1 MGRSRVTDNLA
12 WRKNL
17 SKTRAVMKIS
27 APTRTHCHLERGR
40 PNPRLGHSARGRPNP
55 RLGFGQRANNR
66 LFCAAIAVGA
76 CFALACGDDDPAEPT
91 GIGGSSSSGE
101 LDASVRDLPGDGRE
115 TTPEFDIESRQ
126 RTPIGPQR
134 IVENIDEIRDDFG
147 LGYGGNGATDA
158 GAADAA
164 DGGAD

>member
-1 MGRSRVTDNLA
+1 MGQRRVTDNLA

-27 APTRTHCHLERGR
+27 APSRTRPVFGR
-40 PNPRLGHSARGRPNP
+40 S
-55 RLGFGQRANNR
+55 ANNR

-76 CFALACGDDDPAEPT
+76 CFALACSDDDPAEPT
-91 GIGGSSSSGE
+91 GIGGSTGSGG

-115 TTPEFDIESRQ
+115 TTPDFDIESRQ

-134 IVENIDEIRDDFG
+134 LVENIDDIRDDLG

-158 GAADAA
+158 GDPDAA

>member
-1 MGRSRVTDNLA
+1 MPASNRPSMGRRRVTDNLA

-27 APTRTHCHLERGR
+27 APSRTHCHLTRGR
-40 PNPRLGHSARGRPNP
+40 PNPRV
-55 RLGFGQRANNR
+55 GFGRGANNR
-66 LFCAAIAVGA
+66 LFWAAIAVGA
-76 CFALACGDDDPAEPT
+76 CFALACGDDDPAEQT
-91 GIGGSSSSGE
+91 GIGGSTGSGE

-115 TTPEFDIESRQ
+115 TTPDFDTESRQ

-134 IVENIDEIRDDFG
+134 LVENVDDIRDDLG
-147 LGYGGNGATDA
+147 LGYGGNGSADA
-158 GAADAA
+158 GDADAA